1 MTHRNEQKSDRGSYA
16 AGGTKDPGD
25 AGLVDA
31 LGGRSLVLVGIMG
44 CGKSTVGRRLASRL
58 DIPFVDADQE
68 IERAANMT
76 VAEIFSTHG
85 EAEFRRGEERVI
97 ARLLKEGPQV
107 LATGGGAFMNEATR
121 REVSDNGFSVWLK
134 ADFDTVMERVRK
146 KSTRPLLQ
154 NPDPEGTM
162 RALMDK
168 RYPVYATADLTVQS
182 RDVPHE
188 VVVEDIVEALK
199 SKLPAHAHVREHEEH
214 TTGTP

>member
-1 MTHRNEQKSDRGSYA
+1 MTHRNEQKSDRGGTP
-16 AGGTKDPGD
+16 AGGMKDPGD

-76 VAEIFSTHG
+76 IAEIFSTHG

-97 ARLLKEGPQV
+97 ARLLREGPQV

-121 REVSDNGFSVWLK
+121 RAVADNGLSVWLK

-162 RALMDK
+162 KALMDK
-168 RYPVYATADLTVQS
+168 RYPVYATADLTVLS

-199 SKLPAHAHVREHEEH
+199 SKLLGQTQVRAHEEH
-214 TTGTP
+214 TGTP

>member
-1 MTHRNEQKSDRGSYA
+1 MTHRSEHNTGHGTTS
-16 AGGTKDPGD
+16 AGGSRDPGD
-25 AGLVDA
+25 ARVVDA

-76 VAEIFSTHG
+76 IAEIFSTHG

-121 REVSDNGFSVWLK
+121 RKVADNGLSVWLK
-134 ADFDTVMERVRK
+134 ADFATVMERVRK
-146 KSTRPLLQ
+146 RSTRPLLQ

-162 RALMDK
+162 KALMDK

-182 RDVPHE
+182 RDVPHD

-199 SKLPAHAHVREHEEH
+199 SKLLGQTHVREHEEH
-214 TTGTP
+214 TGTQ

>member
-1 MTHRNEQKSDRGSYA
+1 MTHRSEHKSGRGTTS
-16 AGGTKDPGD
+16 AGGSGDPGD
-25 AGLVDA
+25 DGIVDA

-121 REVSDNGFSVWLK
+121 REVADNGLSVWLK

-154 NPDPEGTM
+154 NPDPEATM
-162 RALMDK
+162 KALMDK

-199 SKLPAHAHVREHEEH
+199 SRLLGRTHVREHEEH
-214 TTGTP
+214 TGTQ

>member
-1 MTHRNEQKSDRGSYA
+1 M
-16 AGGTKDPGD
+16 KDPGD

-121 REVSDNGFSVWLK
+121 REVADNGLSVWLK

-162 RALMDK
+162 KALMDK

-188 VVVEDIVEALK
+188 VVVEDIVETLK
-199 SKLPAHAHVREHEEH
+199 SKLLGQTHVREHEEH